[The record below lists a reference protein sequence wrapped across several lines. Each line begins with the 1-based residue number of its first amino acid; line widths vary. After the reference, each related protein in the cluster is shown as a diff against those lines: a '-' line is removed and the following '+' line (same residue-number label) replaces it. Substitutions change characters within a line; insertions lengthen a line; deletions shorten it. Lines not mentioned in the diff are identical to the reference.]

1 MNVLTIAKGKEK
13 FLDRRHPWIFS
24 GAIASETEKI
34 EDGELVEVHDKQ
46 GNFYGIGFF
55 QAGSIAVRLISLERV
70 DINQDFWN
78 AKIQNAVELRIGL
91 GLISTENNIC
101 RLFHGEGDGVPGLI
115 IDFYNGVAVIQSH
128 AVGVFKNIQFIT
140 EALKFALGELLI
152 AVYDKSSETLPQRV
166 VSENSYLFGTCETP
180 HLARENGQTFSID
193 WITGQKTG
201 FFIDQRD
208 NRSLLGRYSKGKK
221 VLNTFCYS
229 GGFSIYALNQGATV
243 VHSLDSSKKAIELVE
258 RNLAHNTFKGEHKSI
273 VADAVKYMNEIEE
286 DYDIIVLDPPAFAK
300 HMNKRHQAIKA
311 YTRLNANAIRQIKK
325 GGIIFTFSCSQV
337 VDAFQF
343 QKSVIAAAIEC
354 KRNVRILH
362 QLHQP
367 ADHPVSAFHPE
378 GNYLKGLVIQV
389 D

>member
-1 MNVLTIAKGKEK
+1 M
-13 FLDRRHPWIFS
+13 
-24 GAIASETEKI
+24 
-34 EDGELVEVHDKQ
+34 
-46 GNFYGIGFF
+46 
-55 QAGSIAVRLISLERV
+55 
-70 DINQDFWN
+70 
-78 AKIQNAVELRIGL
+78 
-91 GLISTENNIC
+91 
-101 RLFHGEGDGVPGLI
+101 
-115 IDFYNGVAVIQSH
+115 
-128 AVGVFKNIQFIT
+128 
-140 EALKFALGELLI
+140 
-152 AVYDKSSETLPQRV
+152 
-166 VSENSYLFGTCETP
+166 
-180 HLARENGQTFSID
+180 
-193 WITGQKTG
+193 
-201 FFIDQRD
+201 
-208 NRSLLGRYSKGKK
+208 
-221 VLNTFCYS
+221 NTFCYS

-258 RNLAHNTFKGEHKSI
+258 RNLAYNTFKGEHKSI
-273 VADAVKYMNEIEE
+273 VADAVKYMNELEE
-286 DYDIIVLDPPAFAK
+286 DYDVIVLDPPAFAK

-343 QKSVIAAAIEC
+343 QKAVIAAAIEC

>member
-13 FLDRRHPWIFS
+13 FFERRHPWIFS
-24 GAIASETEKI
+24 GAITTNTEKI
-34 EDGELVEVHDKQ
+34 EDGELVEVQDKQ
-46 GNFYGIGFF
+46 ENFYGIGFF
-55 QAGSIAVRLISLERV
+55 QAGSIAVRLISFERIE
-70 DINQDFWN
+70 INQDFWN
-78 AKIQNAVELRIGL
+78 TKIQNAADLRISL
-91 GLISTENNIC
+91 GLVSSENTIC

-115 IDFYNGVAVIQSH
+115 IDYYNGVAVIQSH
-128 AVGVFKNIQFIT
+128 AVGVFKNIQYIT
-140 EALKFALGELLI
+140 KALQFALGELLT

-166 VSENSYLFGTCETP
+166 VSDNSYLFGTCDTP
-180 HLARENGQTFSID
+180 HLAKENGQTFSID

-208 NRSLLGRYSKGKK
+208 NRSLLGKYSSGKK

-229 GGFSIYALNQGATV
+229 GGFSIYALNQGARV

-273 VADAVKYMNEIEE
+273 VADAIKYMNELEE
-286 DYDIIVLDPPAFAK
+286 DYDVIVLDPPAFAK

-343 QKSVIAAAIEC
+343 QKAVIAAAIEC

-389 D
+389 E

>member
-13 FLDRRHPWIFS
+13 FFDRRHPWIFS
-24 GAIASETEKI
+24 GAITTNTEKI
-34 EDGELVEVHDKQ
+34 EDGELVEVQDKP

-55 QAGSIAVRLISLERV
+55 QAGSIAVRLISFARIE
-70 DINQDFWN
+70 INQDFWN
-78 AKIQNAVELRIGL
+78 AKIQNAVDFRISL
-91 GLISTENNIC
+91 GLISADNTIC
-101 RLFHGEGDGVPGLI
+101 RLFHGEGDGVPGLV
-115 IDFYNGVAVIQSH
+115 IDYYNGVAVIQSH
-128 AVGVFKNIQFIT
+128 AVGVFKNIEYIT
-140 EALKFALGELLI
+140 KALQFALGELLT

-166 VSENSYLFGTCETP
+166 VSENSYLFGTCDTP
-180 HLARENGQTFSID
+180 HLAKENGQTFSID

-208 NRSLLGRYSKGKK
+208 NRSLLGKYSSGKK

-273 VADAVKYMNEIEE
+273 VADAIKYMNELEE
-286 DYDIIVLDPPAFAK
+286 DYDVIVLDPPAFAK

-343 QKSVIAAAIEC
+343 QKAVIAAAIEC

>member
-24 GAIASETEKI
+24 GAIASDTASI

-55 QAGSIAVRLISLERV
+55 QPGSIAVRLISLERTA
-70 DINQDFWN
+70 INQDFWN
-78 AKIQNAVELRIGL
+78 SKIQNAVDLRKGL
-91 GLISTENNIC
+91 GLISETNNIC
-101 RLFHGEGDGVPGLI
+101 RLVHGEGDGVPGLI
-115 IDFYNGVAVIQSH
+115 IDYYNGVAVVQSH
-128 AVGVFKNIQFIT
+128 AVGVFKNIEYIT
-140 EALKFALGELLI
+140 EALKSALGELLI
-152 AVYDKSSETLPQRV
+152 AVYDKSSETLPQRI
-166 VSENSYLFGTCETP
+166 VSENSYLFGSCETP
-180 HLARENGQTFSID
+180 HLALENGQTFSID

-208 NRSLLGRYSKGKK
+208 NRSLLGKYANRKK

-229 GGFSIYALNQGATV
+229 GGFSIYALNQGATI

-258 RNLAHNTFKGEHKSI
+258 RNLEHNTFKGEHKSI
-273 VADAVKYMNEIEE
+273 VADAVKYMHELEE
-286 DYDIIVLDPPAFAK
+286 DYDLIVLDPPAFAK

-343 QKSVIAAAIEC
+343 QKAVIAAAIEC

>member
-1 MNVLTIAKGKEK
+1 MT
-13 FLDRRHPWIFS
+13 RHPWIFS
-24 GAIASETEKI
+24 GAIATNTEKI
-34 EDGELVEVHDKQ
+34 EDGELVEVQDKQ
-46 GNFYGIGFF
+46 ENFYGIGFF
-55 QAGSIAVRLISLERV
+55 QAGSIAVRLISFARIE
-70 DINQDFWN
+70 INQDFWN
-78 AKIQNAVELRIGL
+78 AKIQNAVDFRISL
-91 GLISTENNIC
+91 GLISADNTIC
-101 RLFHGEGDGVPGLI
+101 RLFHGEGDGVPGLV
-115 IDFYNGVAVIQSH
+115 IDYYNGVAVIQSH
-128 AVGVFKNIQFIT
+128 AVGVFKNIEYIT
-140 EALKFALGELLI
+140 KALQFALGELLT

-166 VSENSYLFGTCETP
+166 VSENSYLFGTCDSP
-180 HLARENGQTFSID
+180 HLAKENGQTFSID

-208 NRSLLGRYSKGKK
+208 NRSLLGKYSSGKK

-258 RNLAHNTFKGEHKSI
+258 RNLAYNTFKGEHKSI
-273 VADAVKYMNEIEE
+273 VADAVKYMNELEE
-286 DYDIIVLDPPAFAK
+286 DYDVIVLDPPAFAK

-343 QKSVIAAAIEC
+343 QKAVIAAAIEC